1 MRYKEAKGSTNVRTT
16 FQDCDILTGQSSYS
30 MVAIKLKGGSVEEMP
45 VIISS
50 WWWCVLL
57 LLISNSWP
65 SSRGKTQQLPF
76 PLLWHLFEWV
86 WPIKQPHLTL
96 STLQPEETHNRGN
109 KHWGFLNGTPATSSP
124 WWEVKRSAF
133 SYVYDAK
140 AVSTRGGGWRRDALL
155 SIQPNPVCC
164 KGIGWGTMTAT
175 CVCSESQSS
184 ISHSPVNEKWW
195 LLTFSETW
203 SLTQQTYWRVVL
215 SFCVLSAWIFFLFA
229 FFYICSTKNIFWS

>member
-1 MRYKEAKGSTNVRTT
+1 MRYKEAKSSTNVRTT
-16 FQDCDILTGQSSYS
+16 FQDCDILTRQSSYS

-65 SSRGKTQQLPF
+65 SSTGKNQQLPF
-76 PLLWHLFEWV
+76 PLLWHLFELV

-96 STLQPEETHNRGN
+96 STLQPEETHSTG
-109 KHWGFLNGTPATSSP
+109 GTNTGASWTGRRRHPP
-124 WWEVKRSAF
+124 PGERWKGLRSRMF
-133 SYVYDAK
+133 TMQK
-140 AVSTRGGGWRRDALL
+140 QLQLGGGGWRRDALL
-155 SIQPNPVCC
+155 SIQPNPVCW
-164 KGIGWGTMTAT
+164 KGIGWGTMTAK
-175 CVCSESQSS
+175 CICSESQSS

-195 LLTFSETW
+195 SLTFSETW
-203 SLTQQTYWRVVL
+203 SLTQQTYWRDVL

-229 FFYICSTKNIFWS
+229 FLHLWSSFADL